1 MTYANVQDERKQF
14 YALSIEPYIQA
25 IQSRLSMDDI
35 STAGHYV
42 KFAVD
47 DTFLRTN
54 PMDRLLVIEKMLAL
68 GLITTQQAMEM
79 EDLSPNGNE
88 MDS

>member
-1 MTYANVQDERKQF
+1 MNDV
-14 YALSIEPYIQA
+14 
-25 IQSRLSMDDI
+25 
-35 STAGHYV
+35 STSGHYV

-68 GLITTQQAMEM
+68 GLITTEQAMEM
-79 EDLSPNGNE
+79 EDLSPNGSE
-88 MDS
+88 ME